1 MFPNAITILSLFG
14 EVPFFPFQFTCS
26 VAYKILMLVVEETQM
41 VMQIQ
46 QEKNICFMAS

>member
-1 MFPNAITILSLFG
+1 MQLLFYHFL
-14 EVPFFPFQFTCS
+14 EKFLFPFQFTCS